1 MREFVE
7 EVSKKLGLDKN
18 LIERD
23 FILHQILLDLS
34 NTSFVNEFVF
44 KGGSCLIKHY
54 LGYYRFSM
62 DLDFTFLRQS
72 IFKGLS
78 QKSIRRLLSNRID
91 SIGRLFEEISENRAL
106 NFKCEKGNKRYVELG
121 GGNKFATFK
130 FWLPS
135 TIGVETL
142 VKIQINF
149 VEELI
154 FPLKKV
160 ELKSICPKIKELEF
174 LFPRY
179 YTEYRA
185 IIPFN
190 VYDIREILCEK
201 IRAILTRRGFK
212 ERDFIDVYFIL
223 NRFNINLEELEK
235 EIIEKIRFVLK
246 LYQKY
251 RENLRGKVSMLDVEN
266 FPFGSEGYLLIE
278 KIDEKRFYSFL
289 TEFMPWLKKL
299 AKNII

>member
-1 MREFVE
+1 
-7 EVSKKLGLDKN
+7 
-18 LIERD
+18 
-23 FILHQILLDLS
+23 
-34 NTSFVNEFVF
+34 
-44 KGGSCLIKHY
+44 
-54 LGYYRFSM
+54 M

-212 ERDFIDVYFIL
+212 ERLYRCIL
-223 NRFNINLEELEK
+223 HFK
-235 EIIEKIRFVLK
+235 
-246 LYQKY
+246 
-251 RENLRGKVSMLDVEN
+251 
-266 FPFGSEGYLLIE
+266 
-278 KIDEKRFYSFL
+278 
-289 TEFMPWLKKL
+289 
-299 AKNII
+299 